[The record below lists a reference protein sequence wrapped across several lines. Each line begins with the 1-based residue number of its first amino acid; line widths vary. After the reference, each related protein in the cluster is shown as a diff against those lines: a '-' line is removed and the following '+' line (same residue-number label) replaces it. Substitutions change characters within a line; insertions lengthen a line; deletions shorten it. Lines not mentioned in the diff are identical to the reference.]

1 MAKFRNATL
10 TIAGSRIARLV
21 HRLPLEQLNPQGNK
35 VVKPQSRRALNVI
48 LIRDCA
54 KLQIFMSSKIDVP
67 VVNGIGAAWGSGN
80 PRLSGCGFRVQG
92 LRFRVHG

>member
-1 MAKFRNATL
+1 MPKYRNTTPTL
-10 TIAGSRIARLV
+10 AGSRIARLV
-21 HRLPLEQLNPQGNK
+21 HRLPAEQLNPQGNK

-54 KLQIFMSSKIDVP
+54 ELQIFTRSKIDVP
-67 VVNGIGAAWGSGN
+67 IGAAWGSGN
-80 PRLSGCGFRVQG
+80 PRLPGCGFRVQG